1 MLATC
6 NHYINF
12 SMRKLLFCTVSCLS
26 AGLSAGC
33 CERNCKT
40 SSDCHCDRV
49 CRKYGDCCPDVPQPE
64 GCIEGKLTVTKTVW
78 HATTDNCTSQCN
90 SILCC
95 VLISYIYN
103 YIPLQTH
110 HVKSPILFSLLV
122 LPETAL
128 HNLFPFP

>member
-1 MLATC
+1 MVTCQWGYNKIKVIYSVNLAVFKPQLTIMLATC

-78 HATTDNCTSQCN
+78 HATTDTTK
-90 SILCC
+90 I
-95 VLISYIYN
+95 
-103 YIPLQTH
+103 
-110 HVKSPILFSLLV
+110 
-122 LPETAL
+122 
-128 HNLFPFP
+128 